1 MNLITETMTL
11 AAVRSSFQHESG
23 HLGPALHWAIRLV
36 SLVSLWIPFGTI
48 PWLMDLRS
56 LETIS
61 IFNLPRAMPAETS
74 KIERYQINQTTEI
87 SQCQALGAEVPKLPT
102 SAFYAANPLSFPCH
116 PIGWWVWDS
125 ETLWVQCWTL
135 RPLGVNS
142 DLEAHGRCGF
152 GIACD
157 YNIYRSISMIIN
169 IMSIWRSYRIH
180 LHCNNLYIPCLLQ
193 SEWQTQVR
201 CSYQQ
206 ERYKLGMVLV
216 LGSVGEGIASWRV
229 SKIIKVLKQIK
240 CICFVGESLLETDAK
255 VVEKD
260 S

>member
-157 YNIYRSISMIIN
+157 YNIYRSISMIVLISWAYDDHTEF
-169 IMSIWRSYRIH
+169 I
-180 LHCNNLYIPCLLQ
+180 YIATICIFHVYCKV
-193 SEWQTQVR
+193 SG
-201 CSYQQ
+201 
-206 ERYKLGMVLV
+206 KLKSVVLISKKDTS
-216 LGSVGEGIASWRV
+216 LGWFW
-229 SKIIKVLKQIK
+229 
-240 CICFVGESLLETDAK
+240 C
-255 VVEKD
+255 
-260 S
+260 